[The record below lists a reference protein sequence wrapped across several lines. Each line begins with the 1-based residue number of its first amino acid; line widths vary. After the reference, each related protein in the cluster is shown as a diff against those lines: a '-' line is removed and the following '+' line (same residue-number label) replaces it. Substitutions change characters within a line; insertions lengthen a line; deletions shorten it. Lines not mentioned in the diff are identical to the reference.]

1 MSTFHAAN
9 PLPIARHLVVSIS
22 TPLTPLAM
30 IDQLGRRYPTQQ
42 HRDDYGPTLLVGV
55 HLGALEAVRLE
66 PLAETVADAR
76 WEVDAKTLDNG
87 RVRGEFDATGQL
99 VRLCWDGVF
108 ADLTGPAVV
117 PFVDEQPLVAET
129 VITVLENGPV
139 RARLGVTLTTADG
152 VLELTYSLHT
162 HSDGLEITAVWS
174 GPGQLT
180 LAHPTAHHRSL
191 LHAALLG
198 PRQILTQPA
207 ALDAVRWAALDD
219 AAARG
224 LAVVAGQ
231 PLAVSAQDGVL
242 CLHGEHLA
250 YALHHAHR
258 DPEQLSLGQLAVA
271 HGVPGR
277 SAAELAAAP
286 FHLADLGGL
295 VPIDT
300 SIPSGWAGE
309 VCFAEQAGARGRA
322 FLFPHP
328 AAKEAW
334 RVDDTGAL
342 LTPISLTREGDGL
355 ELDHQPGETF
365 AVRWR

>member
-1 MSTFHAAN
+1 MSIFHVAN

-42 HRDDYGPTLLVGV
+42 HHDDYGPTVLVGL

-66 PLAETVADAR
+66 PLDETVADAR
-76 WEVDAKTLDNG
+76 WEVDARTLDNG
-87 RVRGEFDATGQL
+87 RVRGEFDASGQL

-117 PFVDEQPLVAET
+117 PFVDEQPLVAT
-129 VITVLENGPV
+129 AVLEVRESGPV
-139 RARLGVTLTTADG
+139 RACLSVTLTTADG
-152 VLELTYSLHT
+152 ELEVTYSLHA
-162 HSDGLEITAVWS
+162 HSDGLEITAIWS
-174 GPGQLT
+174 GPGELT
-180 LAHPTAHHRSL
+180 LAHPTAQHTSL
-191 LHAALLG
+191 LHAAMLDA
-198 PRQILTQPA
+198 RQVLMQPA
-207 ALDAVRWAALDD
+207 ARDAVRWAALDD

-224 LAVVAGQ
+224 LALVAGQ

-242 CLHGEHLA
+242 CVHGEHLA

-277 SAAELAAAP
+277 SAPELAAAP

-295 VPIDT
+295 VPIDA
-300 SIPSGWAGE
+300 SVPDDWAGE
-309 VCFAEQAGARGRA
+309 VRFVEQAAARGRA
-322 FLFPHP
+322 FLFPHSP
-328 AAKEAW
+328 AQEAW
-334 RVDDTGAL
+334 RVDDAGTPLSAL
-342 LTPISLTREGDGL
+342 PLTRERDGI
-355 ELDHQPGETF
+355 ELDYQANEAF